1 MIEIVLESQKLRG
14 SIGLLIEKSGYK
26 NTFLAEKIGIPASN
40 FSVKKQRAS
49 WTEHEIKAILQII
62 ENEEIEDYYLKTK
75 NLYLWKNLKDNLH
88 ESRVRQKVFERIK
101 KASPKNQKISC

>member
-1 MIEIVLESQKLRG
+1 MIEIVLEYQKLRG

-62 ENEEIEDYYLKTK
+62 ENEEIEDYYLGKIM
-75 NLYLWKNLKDNLH
+75 
-88 ESRVRQKVFERIK
+88 ESRLENEEFVSMEEFKRQF
-101 KASPKNQKISC
+101 A